1 MILYEQEPIDG
12 KWQTAKGQVCWFTE
26 EDVKKDAPHFVYL
39 FHEKLEDKSKLLP
52 LKAALIESRKN
63 TGVNYWT
70 PEETFY
76 RYTLSNSGKL
86 KTFGINYR
94 EIK

>member
-1 MILYEQEPIDG
+1 MIYYEQEPIDG

-26 EDVKKDAPHFVYL
+26 EDVKKDAPSFTYL
-39 FHEKLEDKSKLLP
+39 FREKLETREELSL
-52 LKAALIESRKN
+52 LKAALISARTN
-63 TGVNYWT
+63 SGVNYWA

-86 KTFGINYR
+86 KSFAINYHN
-94 EIK
+94 IK